1 MLKKHVTSL
10 KTFENIHFSIR
21 RMQKM
26 VGAQRFRQPIR
37 RIQRKS
43 HCTAT
48 AELRTYKINL
58 LGKSYS
64 AFALTIVT
72 FQRFKI
78 KNVKKAFNF
87 PKNI

>member
-1 MLKKHVTSL
+1 MLKKHLTSL
-10 KTFENIHFSIR
+10 KTFENVHFSIR

-26 VGAQRFRQPIR
+26 VGAQRGQPIR

-48 AELRTYKINL
+48 AELRTYKTNL

-64 AFALTIVT
+64 AFALSIVA
-72 FQRFKI
+72 FERPRCVCAYYN
-78 KNVKKAFNF
+78 NV
-87 PKNI
+87 